1 MARLL
6 QGMRPLAADD
16 AGANALSPPHERAL
30 ARALEPVPLRRQDVD
45 LLLVA
50 IERLK
55 YEATIVLAGDSVTQD
70 VAKTHRLGAPDMVAN
85 LTTNKASGVVGLR
98 LLLDRY
104 LARHEPPAHLVIA
117 ATPEFLGYEPEGRA
131 AKIYVSSVFRRPEE
145 QALLARFIPP
155 ESWRGRAVS
164 NSAKPTRRM

>member
-1 MARLL
+1 MRWNRFLL
-6 QGMRPLAADD
+6 LWLPAALLVLGL
-16 AGANALSPPHERAL
+16 GAELL

-155 ESWRGRAVS
+155 ESWNGY
-164 NSAKPTRRM
+164 SAMRRSASGIPT